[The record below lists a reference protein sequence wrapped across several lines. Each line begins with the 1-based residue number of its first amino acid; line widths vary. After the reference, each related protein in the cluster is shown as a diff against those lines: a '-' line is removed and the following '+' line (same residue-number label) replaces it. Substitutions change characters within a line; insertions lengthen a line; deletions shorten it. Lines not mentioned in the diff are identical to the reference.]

1 MSEIKENKV
10 VVFSDTTGRLLI
22 GKQTGEDKTHVQI
35 EAPHIVQPQ
44 DRGDGNLAIGF
55 VPYAYLELFDPQA
68 EGVWSFPKET
78 TVFTT
83 VSVAEQTASLYEKIV
98 DMYNK
103 SRLDMKASEGNSEDD
118 GKVISMVD

>member
-1 MSEIKENKV
+1 MSETKENKV

-22 GKQTGEDKTHVQI
+22 GKQTGEDKTHVFIEDPQI
-35 EAPHIVQPQ
+35 IQPQ
-44 DRGDGNLAIGF
+44 DRGDGNLAIGYQ
-55 VPYAYLELFDPQA
+55 PYVWLEMLNPNSK
-68 EGVWSFPKET
+68 GVWSFPKALC
-78 TVFTT
+78 VFTT
-83 VSVAEQTASLYEKIV
+83 NAIAEQAESLYIKIV